1 MEQLRYWTGHCVL
14 SFLLAEEITK
24 FMVVCKKNKKMVDE
38 LSIGRILKSRF
49 EETRNEEFDNER
61 MENFTNRG
69 KLEWLRLLEK
79 NRQLM
84 ECHKRSLVII
94 GDEFRDREVIVWAQC
109 NTNSLDQLTKA
120 LEDLPGNSFVTVT
133 GNLFTFD
140 RMSHETKH
148 PYNRIRQHKVHI
160 HNNLDK
166 PLEKFVEGKR
176 NGCHLIAL
184 STTGDVYYWHDS
196 LNDQPLF
203 KICTGVHVFLNNDLL
218 SIVARDMTVYEMD
231 FDRNEREFSM
241 KELQLEE
248 KTKLNVQKAWF
259 RDVKPPPTNPA
270 IIADDFQL
278 QVYLTANNRLLMRG
292 SSPTSIRI
300 YIDAP
305 RPVFKKFTHVWAP
318 PNIFRE
324 IGERRTGEHFSTL
337 DVRLIEVIGHL
348 EFPFP

>member
-1 MEQLRYWTGHCVL
+1 M
-14 SFLLAEEITK
+14 
-24 FMVVCKKNKKMVDE
+24 
-38 LSIGRILKSRF
+38 
-49 EETRNEEFDNER
+49 
-61 MENFTNRG
+61 
-69 KLEWLRLLEK
+69 
-79 NRQLM
+79 
-84 ECHKRSLVII
+84 
-94 GDEFRDREVIVWAQC
+94 
-109 NTNSLDQLTKA
+109 NSTCSEPICQVS
-120 LEDLPGNSFVTVT
+120 GGSFVTVT